1 MIKPPA
7 ASASSDVREIWG
19 KVVLFLKEH
28 KHVALHVA
36 CGDITDVK
44 IEGSSLVISTT
55 DTTVAALLND
65 GKRDIERALS
75 WQGLEMNVEINKKE
89 ILPSKGEL
97 DRQKLE
103 KMFGEKFKVID

>member
-1 MIKPPA
+1 M
-7 ASASSDVREIWG
+7 
-19 KVVLFLKEH
+19 
-28 KHVALHVA
+28 A

-44 IEGSSLVISTT
+44 IDGSSLVISTT
-55 DTTVAALLND
+55 DTTVATLLND

-89 ILPSKGEL
+89 ILPSKVEL

>member
-1 MIKPPA
+1 M
-7 ASASSDVREIWG
+7 
-19 KVVLFLKEH
+19 
-28 KHVALHVA
+28 A

-44 IEGSSLVISTT
+44 IDGSSLVISTT

-89 ILPSKGEL
+89 ILPSKAEL